1 MGAFAPVL
9 QFEMLCILLALH
21 TVKGWHL
28 CQIMSKGAY
37 LNGQLTE
44 ELFMKQPIG
53 FEGGTGRV
61 CRLVKPIYGLRQ
73 AVFIALTL

>member
-1 MGAFAPVL
+1 
-9 QFEMLCILLALH
+9 
-21 TVKGWHL
+21 
-28 CQIMSKGAY
+28 MSKGAY

-61 CRLVKPIYGLRQ
+61 CRLVKPLRQ

>member
-1 MGAFAPVL
+1 
-9 QFEMLCILLALH
+9 
-21 TVKGWHL
+21 
-28 CQIMSKGAY
+28 MSKGAY
-37 LNGQLTE
+37 LNGRLTE

-53 FEGGTGRV
+53 FEDGTGRV